1 MDDFIQLKQD
11 ADLCVKC
18 GLCVPVCP
26 TWKVTKNEANSPR
39 GRIMLIEAFA
49 RNKKVPQLAEKYLD
63 ACLDCGLCEQV
74 CPSNVPYTRL
84 ITTAR
89 KHILP
94 TPSLLSKFMQYLSMS
109 KHQHIW
115 FSLFTFIVN
124 NGSLV
129 INLIH
134 KHLSQQI
141 QLALKY
147 LQIASNKSLEFPR
160 INLQENIKEIVVF
173 KGCFEEK
180 LNQQELTAIK
190 TLFNLCKIDI
200 KYLHKQVCCGA
211 LHAHHGDHLIANNCL
226 ASNQQVFSK
235 TAEFYTATSGCAQY
249 INLDQK
255 LKLKQIEL
263 GEYLLQEIKDKK
275 NFASKTKQ
283 LVLIHLPCTQQRLTS
298 KGNWLVN
305 LLALIDN
312 IEIKYLADNQ
322 TCCGA
327 GGLSSIDHIDTSVK
341 LAKLK
346 IQQLKEYVNQNVV
359 IISTNYSCRLL
370 LQTAIDEEELNIKV
384 LDPCSFLLSNLR

>member
-1 MDDFIQLKQD
+1 MDDFTQLKQD

-26 TWKVTKNEANSPR
+26 TWKVTQNEANSPR

-49 RNKKVPQLAEKYLD
+49 QNKKVPQLAEKYLD
-63 ACLDCGLCEQV
+63 ACLDCGLCEQI

-94 TPSLLSKFMQYLSMS
+94 TPSLLSKFIQYLSLS

-115 FSLFTFIVN
+115 FSFFTFIVN

-147 LQIASNKSLEFPR
+147 LQIATNKSLELPR

-173 KGCFEEK
+173 KGCFEEE
-180 LNQQELTAIK
+180 LNKQELTAIK
-190 TLFNLCKIDI
+190 TLFNLCNIDI

-211 LHAHHGDHLIANNCL
+211 LHAHHGDHLIANNCI
-226 ASNQQVFSK
+226 ASNQQVFTK

-249 INLDQK
+249 INLDEI
-255 LKLKQIEL
+255 LKLKQKEL
-263 GEYLLQEIKDKK
+263 GEYLLQE
-275 NFASKTKQ
+275 N
-283 LVLIHLPCTQQRLTS
+283 
-298 KGNWLVN
+298 
-305 LLALIDN
+305 
-312 IEIKYLADNQ
+312 
-322 TCCGA
+322 
-327 GGLSSIDHIDTSVK
+327 
-341 LAKLK
+341 
-346 IQQLKEYVNQNVV
+346 
-359 IISTNYSCRLL
+359 
-370 LQTAIDEEELNIKV
+370 
-384 LDPCSFLLSNLR
+384 